1 MTPGLIQWQIE
12 RTRLDRLAHVD
23 LLEWVKTRLIE
34 LDEITARLR
43 EIEAQLALKRGQ
55 IADFVRGSN
64 EPPLI

>member
-34 LDEITARLR
+34 LDEVTARLR

-55 IADFVRGSN
+55 LLTLFEDRTS
-64 EPPLI
+64 LH